1 MNKPR
6 GGREREQG
14 GEKGQNKIKKR
25 EKRETA
31 ETKNVNYRE

>member
-14 GEKGQNKIKKR
+14 GDKRQNKR
-25 EKRETA
+25 EEGEKR
-31 ETKNVNYRE
+31 NCRD

>member
-14 GEKGQNKIKKR
+14 GEKGQNKKKR
-25 EKRETA
+25 GRKEKPQKLRT
-31 ETKNVNYRE
+31 